1 MAGCS
6 PLAFI
11 CPGIDERGGDEGVGR
26 VAGNGEMEGDEEKN
40 DEDGK
45 KF

>member
-11 CPGIDERGGDEGVGR
+11 CPGIDERGGDEGVEM
-26 VAGNGEMEGDEEKN
+26 AEGNGETEGDEEKN
-40 DEDGK
+40 DEGGK